1 MRRWGCTLIGFALLW
16 LLAPAAGDAAAL
28 PPIKHVFIVVLENKD
43 MTTSFGTGSKAPYLA
58 HTLRARGA
66 FVPGY
71 FGTGHSIID
80 NESHC
85 AAHVHPLTALPAALA
100 AGASTPN
107 YVFITPNLCNDGHDT
122 NCKNGDPGG
131 LVSINSFLQK
141 WVPKITSSPAFKSDG
156 LLI

>member
-71 FGTGHSIID
+71 FGTGHESLD
-80 NESHC
+80 NYISMVSGQGPNPYTQ
-85 AAHVHPLTALPAALA
+85 ADAPLYINFT
-100 AGASTPN
+100 GSTGGPN
-107 YVFITPNLCNDGHDT
+107 GQAIGFGSVYQ
-122 NCKNGDPGG
+122 
-131 LVSINSFLQK
+131 S
-141 WVPKITSSPAFKSDG
+141 A
-156 LLI
+156 